1 MKKGGKGGYTSRNVH
16 ACLAK
21 ATFVVPYFDFGLHLR
36 HQGKLH
42 FLFHYLRFSTWKT
55 RADAEYPG
63 RMSKH
68 VNVVFFLGLLETC
81 AYTSKD
87 PRCALC
93 SRPFFK
99 DDAPGLPRLVVP
111 VRFRVFPAL
120 FGQKTPKRT
129 GMTRLAP
136 QACHPSSFR
145 GFSGPFR
152 PQKNTKRNGMT
163 PNPFLGF
170 PGNFRP
176 ETPKQLCYF
185 LQENTKDCK
194 VGPTMHSSNNEIK
207 SLCVCAIV
215 LLCLAPDKTRIGR
228 PQHAVGSS
236 SSCI

>member
-1 MKKGGKGGYTSRNVH
+1 MKKGGRGGYTSRNVH

-99 DDAPGLPRLVVP
+99 DDAPGLPRLVAP

-129 GMTRLAP
+129 GMTRLTP

-152 PQKNTKRNGMT
+152 PQKKHETEWDDTQSVSGFSWQFSARNPKTALLLSSGKHEGLQSR
-163 PNPFLGF
+163 PN
-170 PGNFRP
+170 
-176 ETPKQLCYF
+176 
-185 LQENTKDCK
+185 
-194 VGPTMHSSNNEIK
+194 
-207 SLCVCAIV
+207 
-215 LLCLAPDKTRIGR
+215 
-228 PQHAVGSS
+228 HAFFQQ
-236 SSCI
+236 

>member
-21 ATFVVPYFDFGLHLR
+21 ATFVVPYFDFGLHLQ

-99 DDAPGLPRLVVP
+99 DDTPDSPGVSSQFVS
-111 VRFRVFPAL
+111 RF
-120 FGQKTPKRT
+120 
-129 GMTRLAP
+129 
-136 QACHPSSFR
+136 FR
-145 GFSGPFR
+145 PFSATKKHETEWDDTQSVSGFSWQFSARNPKTALLLSSGKHEGLQSR
-152 PQKNTKRNGMT
+152 PN
-163 PNPFLGF
+163 
-170 PGNFRP
+170 
-176 ETPKQLCYF
+176 
-185 LQENTKDCK
+185 
-194 VGPTMHSSNNEIK
+194 
-207 SLCVCAIV
+207 
-215 LLCLAPDKTRIGR
+215 
-228 PQHAVGSS
+228 HAFFQQ
-236 SSCI
+236 